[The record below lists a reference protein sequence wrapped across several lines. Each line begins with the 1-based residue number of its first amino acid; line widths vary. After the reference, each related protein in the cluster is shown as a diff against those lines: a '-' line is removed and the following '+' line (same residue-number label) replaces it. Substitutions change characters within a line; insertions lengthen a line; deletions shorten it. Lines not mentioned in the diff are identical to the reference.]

1 MFHQNESQI
10 HQSKQTD
17 AKKATHKMEQSKE
30 EKQTFLHHYLKYV
43 YMSNQV
49 RLSFTG
55 EEYVIQPFYWEN
67 MSSMEKL
74 RRQKT

>member
-1 MFHQNESQI
+1 
-10 HQSKQTD
+10 
-17 AKKATHKMEQSKE
+17 MEQSKE

-67 MSSMEKL
+67 LSSMEKI
-74 RRQKT
+74 RRWKT